1 MKEIK
6 YQGSKSRIAKYIVPI
21 IQECIDNNEITEYYE
36 PFVGGGNVIDKIACE
51 SRFGSDSNKYL
62 IALLNHVSHGGNLYP
77 DVSRELYNFVRS
89 KYNEGA
95 NDIPDWYIG
104 NIGFLASYNGRWFD
118 GGFAAPG
125 YENTKNGTRYRDY
138 YQEAKRNLEAQA
150 TKLTD
155 VTFSVKDYSE
165 VTPHGSFVYCDPPYA
180 NTKQYK
186 NSRDFDFEK
195 FWDYIR
201 QISKDNFV
209 LVSELNAPDDF
220 NCIWA
225 KEVSRSIKATDKS
238 KATEKLFT
246 YNKGKYAQM
255 YKR

>member
-1 MKEIK
+1 MT
-6 YQGSKSRIAKYIVPI
+6 A
-21 IQECIDNNEITEYYE
+21 
-36 PFVGGGNVIDKIACE
+36 
-51 SRFGSDSNKYL
+51 
-62 IALLNHVSHGGNLYP
+62 
-77 DVSRELYNFVRS
+77 
-89 KYNEGA
+89 
-95 NDIPDWYIG
+95 
-104 NIGFLASYNGRWFD
+104 
-118 GGFAAPG
+118 
-125 YENTKNGTRYRDY
+125 
-138 YQEAKRNLEAQA
+138 
-150 TKLTD
+150 

-186 NSRDFDFEK
+186 NSRDFDFDN

-220 NCIWA
+220 NCIWT